1 MSRLRI
7 IDDIIELAPIVEGLA
22 RDIGRHSPELAKQI
36 RRAWPSVLC
45 NAGESLH
52 RMGRKNINRLDDAMG
67 EARETHCA
75 LRYGMACGFVSDGD
89 GAARALDRIDKVTAT
104 LYKLAHQPRG

>member
-1 MSRLRI
+1 MGRLRV
-7 IDDIIELAPIVEGLA
+7 IDDIIALAPRIEALSQEIA
-22 RDIGRHSPELAKQI
+22 RHSPELAKQM

-52 RMGRKNINRLDDAMG
+52 RMGRKSSNRLDDAMG

-75 LRYGMACGFVSDGD
+75 LRYALACDWLCDSE
-89 GAARALDRIDKVTAT
+89 GAAEVLDRIDKITAV
-104 LYKLAHQPRG
+104 LYKLAHRRPR

>member
-1 MSRLRI
+1 MSGLRV
-7 IDDIIELAPIVEGLA
+7 IDDIIELAPVVEGLA
-22 RDIGRHSPELAKQI
+22 GDISRHNPELAKQM

-52 RMGRKNINRLDDAMG
+52 RMGRKTTNRLDDAMG

-75 LRYGMACGFVSDGD
+75 LRYAMACGFVADTK
-89 GAARALDRIDKVTAT
+89 RAERVLDRIDKVTAT
-104 LYKLAHQPRG
+104 LYKLAYRRGR

>member
-7 IDDIIELAPIVEGLA
+7 IDEIIELAPVVERLA
-22 RDIGRHSPELAKQI
+22 REIGRQSPELAKQI
-36 RRAWPSVLC
+36 RKAWPRVLC

-52 RMGRKNINRLDDAMG
+52 RMGRKTTNRLDDAMG

-75 LRYGMACGFVSDGD
+75 LRYAIACGFIGD
-89 GAARALDRIDKVTAT
+89 GERADQVADRIDKVTAT
-104 LYKLAHQPRG
+104 LYKLAHKPKP

>member
-7 IDDIIELAPIVEGLA
+7 IDDIIELAPVVEQLA
-22 RDIGRHSPELAKQI
+22 GDIARHNPELAKQM

-52 RMGRKNINRLDDAMG
+52 RMGRKSTNRLDDAMG

-75 LRYGMACGFVSDGD
+75 LRYGIACGFIGD
-89 GAARALDRIDKVTAT
+89 TKRAERALDRIDKVTAT
-104 LYKLAHQPRG
+104 LYKLAHKPRR